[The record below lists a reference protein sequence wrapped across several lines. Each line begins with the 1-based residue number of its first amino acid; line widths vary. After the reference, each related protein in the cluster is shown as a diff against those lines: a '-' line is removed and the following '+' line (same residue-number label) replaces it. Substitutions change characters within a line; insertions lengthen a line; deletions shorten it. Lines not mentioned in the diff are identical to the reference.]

1 MASLPD
7 VSQQALEA
15 IQEEFIDELGPL
27 LARLRDIGRT
37 PFSAEDLAEVS
48 NAVGLGR
55 EVGLLSVYEGTTE
68 SVERYT
74 VPEIYRHALG
84 MSRKGQL

>member
-1 MASLPD
+1 MREITYE
-7 VSQQALEA
+7 QATLEA
-15 IQEEFIDELGPL
+15 IQEEFSDELGPL
-27 LARLRDIGRT
+27 LKRLRDIGRT
-37 PFSAEDLAEVS
+37 PFSAAELQDVS
-48 NAVGLGR
+48 DAVGLGR

-84 MSRKGQL
+84 MTRKGQI